1 MHLEHKR
8 IFVPPPRDGRGHGR
22 RQVALQAVG
31 HIVLGHGE
39 PEGYADFLRQRVEVN
54 YFAAAVMVPQEPAV
68 RLLQAART
76 ARDIAVEDLRDT
88 FAVSYETAAH
98 RFTNLATEHLGIPV
112 HFMKAHENGAIA
124 KAYENDDVQF
134 PTDALGTVE
143 GQLVCQNWPAR
154 RVFEVEDRFSPYHQR
169 TDKPGGTYWC
179 TSSIQPTGRGAFSL
193 SVGTSYAHAKWFRG
207 MDAARRFTSGCPD
220 PACCRTPPSAL
231 AARWGA

>member
-112 HFMKAHENGAIA
+112 HFMRVHESGVIY
-124 KAYENDDVQF
+124 KAYENDGVSF
-134 PTDALGTVE
+134 PTDVLGAIE
-143 GQLVCQNWPAR
+143 GQPVCRKWTAYV
-154 RVFEVEDRFSPYHQR
+154 VFDLPDRSAAYSQY
-169 TDKPGGTYWC
+169 TDTPRGTYWC
-179 TSSIQPTGRGAFSL
+179 TAQAEATHDGVFSVSL
-193 SVGTSYAHAKWFRG
+193 GVPYAHVKWFR
-207 MDAARRFTSGCPD
+207 
-220 PACCRTPPSAL
+220 
-231 AARWGA
+231 